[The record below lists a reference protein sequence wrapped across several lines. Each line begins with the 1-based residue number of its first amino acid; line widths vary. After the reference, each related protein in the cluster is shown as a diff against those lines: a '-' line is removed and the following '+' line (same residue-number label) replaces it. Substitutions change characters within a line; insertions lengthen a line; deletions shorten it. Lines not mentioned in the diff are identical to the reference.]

1 MLRGLSTGTLPL
13 SSRQCAL
20 VESPLFGYDSAA
32 IGAGWM
38 KRTTGQ
44 IRAGAPQA
52 VRRGRAKYRLPG
64 IYWTREYVGEGG
76 LLAYTADMTDLIQ

>member
-32 IGAGWM
+32 IGVGWM

-44 IRAGAPQA
+44 IRAVHRKRFVEAA
-52 VRRGRAKYRLPG
+52 LKYRLPG
-64 IYWTREYVGEGG
+64 I
-76 LLAYTADMTDLIQ
+76 